1 MIAWNTIHV
10 NCIQLQGQP
19 YALKIKI
26 CLIIVVLKNQF
37 DFAGNLT
44 DLDLDSFFDS
54 NDTNDG
60 IEKILKDFELEFGK
74 DDGTSERVFN
84 TLLCVYGI
92 VIFFGIIGNMI
103 ILYAILSKR
112 NMRTPRNYFIVNL
125 AISDLLLCSMT
136 MPLTLWEVLR

>member
-1 MIAWNTIHV
+1 MGS
-10 NCIQLQGQP
+10 L
-19 YALKIKI
+19 LS
-26 CLIIVVLKNQF
+26 
-37 DFAGNLT
+37 DFHLDDQVSVSGNSGSHDDDINLFEFSGNLT
-44 DLDLDSFFDS
+44 DLDFGSFFDS
-54 NDTNDG
+54 NDTNEG
-60 IEKILKDFELEFGK
+60 IEKILKDFENEFGK
-74 DDGTSERVFN
+74 DEGTSEKVFN